1 MAVTHRHV
9 SLEPSASPPPQQ
21 QPQNLTKRDVR
32 RNRIMERLQ
41 GMVDSFASNQQN
53 HYRAQ
58 LQAVQVDMT
67 LVLRADPYDG
77 GPLEDGGEEVREMV
91 ESMLGAAVAAGGEAS
106 KRDYV
111 AMAGKRYAEFA
122 REVNDELEKRDA
134 ELVALHSNYHSSVA
148 ELERLTQQKLHQA
161 EEEHKALTNTIRL
174 RLQASLTK
182 KRQQLLRDKEQLD
195 IADSNALLLHPNHFS
210 INNPGSPGGGQNRKT
225 RHLRHRA
232 GSPSAGDLGGEN
244 GKRKRKAGLI
254 NEEDGNESPAPGF
267 RPLPPPDALG
277 GGRSPFKDAREKST
291 YTQFEAPAY
300 SLERIFTDKELAMAS
315 ATAQQATHRYFHQ
328 SQQER
333 QAQAR
338 AQQQQEQLS
347 TAVPSV
353 DGELLPDAPPATGPD
368 PDPETAH
375 PTTETATNGSPPPAA
390 PEMDRQ
396 PSHQVLTRGHA
407 RANPLAALSDLAA
420 AASMAS
426 SGGAP
431 STTRENPFAPV
442 IPAYHAI
449 SRAEKSGAPAPPGV
463 GTGDVE
469 GDLALMRRIGG
480 VGGAVD
486 HVNNGVE
493 NGEDEGSGGGVPVGG
508 EDQAATTAK
517 EFRTRL
523 LDQALGKSTTVPPYR
538 VPVLEAGPAMVG
550 GGRVERPSWTGFAQV
565 AGGNAGPA
573 SASYE
578 QQVRSRQEGV
588 QTGFGGVRV
597 GGSAL
602 AAALAGRLGGVEGG
616 EAMSRT
622 TSAGGGSEGG
632 EGAGGA
638 GGYGGA
644 RRGRGRV
651 V

>member
-1 MAVTHRHV
+1 M
-9 SLEPSASPPPQQ
+9 
-21 QPQNLTKRDVR
+21 
-32 RNRIMERLQ
+32 
-41 GMVDSFASNQQN
+41 
-53 HYRAQ
+53 
-58 LQAVQVDMT
+58 
-67 LVLRADPYDG
+67 
-77 GPLEDGGEEVREMV
+77 
-91 ESMLGAAVAAGGEAS
+91 
-106 KRDYV
+106 
-111 AMAGKRYAEFA
+111 
-122 REVNDELEKRDA
+122 
-134 ELVALHSNYHSSVA
+134 
-148 ELERLTQQKLHQA
+148 
-161 EEEHKALTNTIRL
+161 
-174 RLQASLTK
+174 
-182 KRQQLLRDKEQLD
+182 
-195 IADSNALLLHPNHFS
+195 
-210 INNPGSPGGGQNRKT
+210 
-225 RHLRHRA
+225 
-232 GSPSAGDLGGEN
+232 
-244 GKRKRKAGLI
+244 

-333 QAQAR
+333 QAQAQ

-347 TAVPSV
+347 TTVPSV
-353 DGELLPDAPPATGPD
+353 DGETLPDAPPGTGPD
-368 PDPETAH
+368 GEHETAH
-375 PTTETATNGSPPPAA
+375 PTTETATNGSPPPPPAA

-420 AASMAS
+420 AASLAS
-426 SGGAP
+426 FGAP
-431 STTRENPFAPV
+431 SNTRENPFAPV
-442 IPAYHAI
+442 VPAYHAI

-463 GTGDVE
+463 GLGDVE

-480 VGGAVD
+480 VGALNP
-486 HVNNGVE
+486 VNGLE
-493 NGEDEGSGGGVPVGG
+493 NGEEDSSGGLPIGV
-508 EDQAATTAK
+508 DDDAATTAK
-517 EFRTRL
+517 DFRARL
-523 LDQALGKSTTVPPYR
+523 LDQAPGNSMTVPPYR

-565 AGGNAGPA
+565 AGNTGSA

-578 QQVRSRQEGV
+578 QQVRLRQEGV
-588 QTGFGGVRV
+588 QTGFGGVGV
-597 GGSAL
+597 GVSAM
-602 AAALAGRLGGVEGG
+602 AAALAGRLGNVGGG

-622 TSAGGGSEGG
+622 TSAGGGREGG
-632 EGAGGA
+632 EGAVGA

>member
-1 MAVTHRHV
+1 M
-9 SLEPSASPPPQQ
+9 
-21 QPQNLTKRDVR
+21 
-32 RNRIMERLQ
+32 
-41 GMVDSFASNQQN
+41 
-53 HYRAQ
+53 
-58 LQAVQVDMT
+58 
-67 LVLRADPYDG
+67 
-77 GPLEDGGEEVREMV
+77 
-91 ESMLGAAVAAGGEAS
+91 
-106 KRDYV
+106 
-111 AMAGKRYAEFA
+111 
-122 REVNDELEKRDA
+122 
-134 ELVALHSNYHSSVA
+134 
-148 ELERLTQQKLHQA
+148 
-161 EEEHKALTNTIRL
+161 
-174 RLQASLTK
+174 
-182 KRQQLLRDKEQLD
+182 
-195 IADSNALLLHPNHFS
+195 
-210 INNPGSPGGGQNRKT
+210 
-225 RHLRHRA
+225 
-232 GSPSAGDLGGEN
+232 
-244 GKRKRKAGLI
+244 

-328 SQQER
+328 SQQDR

-338 AQQQQEQLS
+338 AQQQQEHLS

-353 DGELLPDAPPATGPD
+353 DGELLPDVPPATGPD
-368 PDPETAH
+368 ADPEIAH

-396 PSHQVLTRGHA
+396 PSHQALTRGHA

-431 STTRENPFAPV
+431 TTTRENPFAPV
-442 IPAYHAI
+442 VPAYHAI

-463 GTGDVE
+463 GAGDVE

-480 VGGAVD
+480 VDAPSAV
-486 HVNNGVE
+486 NGVE
-493 NGEDEGSGGGVPVGG
+493 NGEDEASGGVVLSG

-517 EFRTRL
+517 EFRGWL
-523 LDQALGKSTTVPPYR
+523 LDQALGRSTTVPPYR

-565 AGGNAGPA
+565 AVGNAGPA

-588 QTGFGGVRV
+588 QTGFGGVGV

>member
-1 MAVTHRHV
+1 
-9 SLEPSASPPPQQ
+9 
-21 QPQNLTKRDVR
+21 
-32 RNRIMERLQ
+32 
-41 GMVDSFASNQQN
+41 
-53 HYRAQ
+53 
-58 LQAVQVDMT
+58 
-67 LVLRADPYDG
+67 
-77 GPLEDGGEEVREMV
+77 
-91 ESMLGAAVAAGGEAS
+91 
-106 KRDYV
+106 
-111 AMAGKRYAEFA
+111 
-122 REVNDELEKRDA
+122 
-134 ELVALHSNYHSSVA
+134 
-148 ELERLTQQKLHQA
+148 
-161 EEEHKALTNTIRL
+161 
-174 RLQASLTK
+174 
-182 KRQQLLRDKEQLD
+182 
-195 IADSNALLLHPNHFS
+195 
-210 INNPGSPGGGQNRKT
+210 
-225 RHLRHRA
+225 
-232 GSPSAGDLGGEN
+232 
-244 GKRKRKAGLI
+244 
-254 NEEDGNESPAPGF
+254 
-267 RPLPPPDALG
+267 
-277 GGRSPFKDAREKST
+277 
-291 YTQFEAPAY
+291 
-300 SLERIFTDKELAMAS
+300 MAS

-353 DGELLPDAPPATGPD
+353 DGELLPDAPPPPGPD

-375 PTTETATNGSPPPAA
+375 PTTETVTNGSPPPAA

-493 NGEDEGSGGGVPVGG
+493 NGEDEASGGGVPGVG

-588 QTGFGGVRV
+588 QTGFGGVGV

-644 RRGRGRV
+644 RRGRWRV